1 MFVTSPYLEQDLPN
15 TVSKLQADRK
25 EKIIAVKKFK
35 GMIAQRNEESLH
47 IQVKCLYYIISTL
60 KCINCSP
67 TLMPYIS
74 IEQVPTDDISTSSSK
89 SQQSTSQLATTGMSQ
104 DVSQY

>member
-1 MFVTSPYLEQDLPN
+1 MFVTSPYLDQDLPN
-15 TVSKLQADRK
+15 TMSKLQADRK

-35 GMIAQRNEESLH
+35 GMITQMNEASLH

-67 TLMPYIS
+67 TPMAYIS
-74 IEQVPTDDISTSSSK
+74 IEQVPTDDLSTSSK
-89 SQQSTSQLATTGMSQ
+89 SQQSTSQLATTTMSQ
-104 DVSQY
+104 DVSQH